1 MNEMTQD
8 DQIKNKIL
16 EMVKANKSQRQSPRE
31 VIGSL
36 CAESEVSMSLVRAA
50 LNDLVNERKLV
61 FTYRGGYTYV
71 EIPCTDVPSGSPPV
85 KVVMDDKGN
94 PWICDYDVD
103 PSKDLAEQGCWQL
116 REDPKDLG

>member
-1 MNEMTQD
+1 MKVTQD
-8 DQIKNKIL
+8 DWIKNKIL

-31 VIGSL
+31 VIGRL
-36 CAESEVSMSLVRAA
+36 CAESKVSMSLVRAA

-71 EIPCTDVPSGSPPV
+71 EIPCTDLPSGSPPV

-103 PSKDLAEQGCWQL
+103 PSADLAAQGCWQL

>member
-8 DQIKNKIL
+8 DWIRNKIL
-16 EMVKANKSQRQSPRE
+16 EMVKANKRQRQSPKE

-36 CAESEVSMSLVRAA
+36 CAELDVSMSLVRAA

-71 EIPCTDVPSGSPPV
+71 EIPCTDLPSGSPRV

-94 PWICDYDVD
+94 PWICDCDVD
-103 PSKDLAEQGCWQL
+103 PYADLAAQGCWQL
-116 REDPKDLG
+116 REDPKGLG

>member
-1 MNEMTQD
+1 MKVTQD
-8 DQIKNKIL
+8 DWIKNKIL
-16 EMVKANKSQRQSPRE
+16 EMVKANKSQRQSPKE

-61 FTYRGGYTYV
+61 FTYRGPYTYV
-71 EIPCTDVPSGSPPV
+71 EIPCKDLPAGAGPV
-85 KVVMDDKGN
+85 KVVIDDKEN

-103 PSKDLAEQGCWQL
+103 PSADLAAQGCWQL
-116 REDPKDLG
+116 REAPKGLG

>member
-61 FTYRGGYTYV
+61 FTSRGPYTYV
-71 EIPCTDVPSGSPPV
+71 EIPC
-85 KVVMDDKGN
+85 
-94 PWICDYDVD
+94 
-103 PSKDLAEQGCWQL
+103 KD
-116 REDPKDLG
+116 